1 MVVESNDY
9 LNRVIMNIKVNEF
22 FLKHSPNEF
31 EQIESEAID
40 CINNITKYEPSIET
54 MSSLLKSD
62 VNIINLNSYE
72 QKTNELFER
81 MRKDPELLSGDNCE
95 KFNQTLMLSNQKLN
109 NLYQN

>member
-1 MVVESNDY
+1 
-9 LNRVIMNIKVNEF
+9 
-22 FLKHSPNEF
+22 
-31 EQIESEAID
+31 
-40 CINNITKYEPSIET
+40 